1 MTDTN
6 LEKIENPMPTAKTDI
21 KTGIVALVGPPNVG
35 KSTLLNTLLGQKIS
49 IVSNKPQTTRNR
61 IMGIINDD
69 GYQIVFLDTPGIHEA
84 NSPLNVEMVKIAM
97 GSLADVQAIAFM
109 IDVTHKLPEK
119 ITAVQ
124 KVLKRTDK
132 PILLIINKIDKVGKE
147 SLLPILQ
154 TYEKLFPFTAMLPIS
169 ALKSDGCDLV
179 IQELLKILPHGER
192 IFPEEMPTD
201 VSERFIVSEM
211 IREKVF
217 RLTHKEVPYSTA
229 VTIEMFQEQEKQ
241 VLIHATIMVERS
253 TQKGIIIGKKGTMLA
268 RIGKQA
274 RLDIEE
280 LLGTKVVL
288 KLWIKVVKNWTHRMN
303 SLRDLGF

>member
-1 MTDTN
+1 MT
-6 LEKIENPMPTAKTDI
+6 PSPQDI

-61 IMGIINDD
+61 IMGIINGPDH
-69 GYQIVFLDTPGIHEA
+69 QIVFLDTPGIHEA
-84 NSPLNVEMVKIAM
+84 DSPLNVEMVKIAM

-109 IDVTHKLPEK
+109 IDVTHRLPEK
-119 ITAVQ
+119 LTAVQ

-132 PILLIINKIDKVGKE
+132 PILLIINKIDKIGKE
-147 SLLPILQ
+147 ALLPILQ
-154 TYEKLFPFTAMLPIS
+154 TYEKIFPFTAMLPIS
-169 ALKSDGCDLV
+169 ALKSDGCNLV
-179 IQELLKILPHGER
+179 IEELLKILPYGER
-192 IFPEEMPTD
+192 IFPEDIPTD

-211 IREKVF
+211 IREKIF
-217 RLTHKEVPYSTA
+217 RQTHQEVPYSTA
-229 VTIEMFQEQEKQ
+229 VVIDMFQEQPKQ

-288 KLWIKVVKNWTHRMN
+288 KLWVKVVKDWTRKMT
-303 SLRDLGF
+303 SLRELGF

>member
-1 MTDTN
+1 M
-6 LEKIENPMPTAKTDI
+6 

-61 IMGIINDD
+61 IMGIINGDD
-69 GYQIVFLDTPGIHEA
+69 YQIVFLDTPGIHEA
-84 NSPLNVEMVKIAM
+84 DSPLNIEMVKIAM

-109 IDVTHKLPEK
+109 IDVTHRLPERL
-119 ITAVQ
+119 TAVQ
-124 KVLKRTDK
+124 KVLQKTDK
-132 PILLIINKIDKVGKE
+132 PILLIINKIDKIGKAD
-147 SLLPILQ
+147 LLPILQ
-154 TYEKLFPFTAMLPIS
+154 TYEKVFPFTAMLPIS
-169 ALKSDGCDLV
+169 ALKSDGCNLV
-179 IQELLKILPHGER
+179 VEELLKILPQGER
-192 IFPEEMPTD
+192 LFPEEMPTD

-217 RLTHKEVPYSTA
+217 RLTHQEVPYSTA
-229 VTIEMFQEQEKQ
+229 VVIEMFQEQPKH

-288 KLWIKVVKNWTHRMN
+288 KLWIKVVKNWTHRMT
-303 SLRDLGF
+303 SLRELGF

>member
-1 MTDTN
+1 M
-6 LEKIENPMPTAKTDI
+6 ISPQENI

-61 IMGIINDD
+61 IMGIVNGEDH
-69 GYQIVFLDTPGIHEA
+69 QIVFLDTPGIHEA
-84 NSPLNVEMVKIAM
+84 DSPLNVEMVKIAM

-109 IDVTHKLPEK
+109 IDVTHRLPEK
-119 ITAVQ
+119 LTAVQ

-132 PILLIINKIDKVGKE
+132 PIILIINKIDKINKE
-147 SLLPILQ
+147 TLLPILQ

-169 ALKSDGCDLV
+169 ALKSDGCNLV
-179 IQELLKILPHGER
+179 IEELLKILPKGER
-192 IFPEEMPTD
+192 IFPEDIPTD

-211 IREKVF
+211 IREKIF
-217 RLTHKEVPYSTA
+217 RQTHQEVPYSTA
-229 VTIEMFQEQEKQ
+229 VVIEMFQEQPNQ

-253 TQKGIIIGKKGTMLA
+253 TQKGIIIGKKGQMLA

-280 LLGTKVVL
+280 LLATKVVL
-288 KLWIKVVKNWTHRMN
+288 KLWVKVVKDWTQKMT
-303 SLRDLGF
+303 SLRELGF

>member
-1 MTDTN
+1 MT
-6 LEKIENPMPTAKTDI
+6 PSSQDI

-61 IMGIINDD
+61 IMGIVNDD
-69 GYQIVFLDTPGIHEA
+69 NYQIVFLDTPGIHEA
-84 NSPLNVEMVKIAM
+84 DSPLNIEMVKIAM

-109 IDVTHKLPEK
+109 IDVTHRLPEEL
-119 ITAVQ
+119 TAVQ
-124 KVLKRTDK
+124 KVLRKTDK

-147 SLLPILQ
+147 ALLPILQ
-154 TYEKLFPFTAMLPIS
+154 TYEKIFPFTAMLPIS
-169 ALKSDGCDLV
+169 ALKSDGCNLV
-179 IQELLKILPHGER
+179 IEELLKVLPYGER
-192 IFPEEMPTD
+192 IFPEDIPTD

-211 IREKVF
+211 IREKIF
-217 RLTHKEVPYSTA
+217 RQTHQEVPYSTA
-229 VTIEMFQEQEKQ
+229 VVIDMFQEQPKQ

-280 LLGTKVVL
+280 LLGTKVIL
-288 KLWIKVVKNWTHRMN
+288 KLWVKVVKDWTRKMT
-303 SLRDLGF
+303 SLRELGF

>member
-1 MTDTN
+1 MIPSPPDM
-6 LEKIENPMPTAKTDI
+6 KS
-21 KTGIVALVGPPNVG
+21 GIVALVGPPNVG

-61 IMGIINDD
+61 IMGIVNGDD
-69 GYQIVFLDTPGIHEA
+69 YQIVFLDTPGIHEA
-84 NSPLNVEMVKIAM
+84 NSPLNVQMVKIAM

-109 IDVTHKLPEK
+109 IDVTHRLPEK
-119 ITAVQ
+119 LTAVQ

-132 PILLIINKIDKVGKE
+132 PILLIINKIDKIGKE
-147 SLLPILQ
+147 DLLPILQ
-154 TYEKLFPFTAMLPIS
+154 TYEKVFPFTAMLPIS
-169 ALKSDGCDLV
+169 ALKSDGCNLV
-179 IQELLKILPHGER
+179 IDELLKILPKGER

-229 VTIEMFQEQEKQ
+229 VVIEMFQEQPKQ

-253 TQKGIIIGKKGTMLA
+253 TQKGIIIGKKGAMLT
-268 RIGKQA
+268 RIGTQA

-288 KLWIKVVKNWTHRMN
+288 KLWVKVVKNWTHRMN
-303 SLRDLGF
+303 SLRELGF